1 MYAELMLPETGDSGG
16 AVSIRSSDELAGWDP
31 GYKRPYLNER
41 NIPVV
46 AVRTGRWVKNKK
58 GQRVPEVRER
68 RISNLIKQGHFES
81 IYNVSSIL
89 PKDAWVKID
98 EAVYVAARDRLSAW
112 SDLLARSSYGG
123 FDAMSYLTLEYR
135 AINDVGEAIQD
146 MDGITDGRNFR
157 PQTKQRSV
165 PLPITHA
172 DFSFSA
178 RELKV
183 AKRGGRPLDT
193 ILAEMA
199 AARIAELIE
208 KQTIGLEIGMEYGTV
223 ATGDYAHDGL
233 SKVYGYLN
241 HPNRIIKTDLN
252 VPTGLNT
259 QDTVE
264 DVVEMKMLLQAK
276 KFYGPYVLYYSTDW
290 ERYLDLPHAYHGAG
304 TSWGISP
311 AMTLRDALLKIEK
324 IEAVKQLDLLNPTTN
339 TNVHAFTLL
348 LVQLSRDNVRAVNG
362 MGLQTV
368 MWESKGGMEVNFKLM
383 MIAVTQWMS
392 PYDGIPAVVQAT
404 TP

>member
-1 MYAELMLPETGDSGG
+1 
-16 AVSIRSSDELAGWDP
+16 
-31 GYKRPYLNER
+31 
-41 NIPVV
+41 
-46 AVRTGRWVKNKK
+46 VKEK
-58 GQRVPEVRER
+58 
-68 RISNLIKQGHFES
+68 RISRLINQGHFES

-89 PKDAWVKID
+89 PKDAWVRID
-98 EAVYVAARDRLSAW
+98 DAVYTAARDRLSAW

-135 AINDVGEAIQD
+135 AINDTGEAIQD

-157 PQTKQRSV
+157 PSAKQRSV

-183 AKRGGRPLDT
+183 ARRGGRPLDT

-199 AARIAELIE
+199 AARIAEMIE

-233 SKVYGYLN
+233 SKVYGFLN
-241 HPNRIIKTDLN
+241 HPNRIIKNDLV
-252 VPTGLNT
+252 VPTGLNP
-259 QDTVE
+259 QETVD
-264 DVVEMKMLLQAK
+264 DVIEMKLLLQAQ
-276 KFYGPYVLYYSTDW
+276 KFYGPYTLYYSTDW
-290 ERYLDLPHAYHGAG
+290 ERWFDKDYAFRDG
-304 TSWGISP
+304 TDWAVNP
-311 AMTLRDALLKIEK
+311 TMTLRDRLQKIQG
-324 IEAVKQLDLLNPTTN
+324 IEQIKQLDLLNPVTN
-339 TNVHAFTLL
+339 TDVENYTLI
-348 LVQLSRDNVRAVNG
+348 LVQLTRDNVRAVNG

-368 MWESKGGMEVNFKLM
+368 MWESKGGMEVNFKLL

-392 PYDGIPAVVQAT
+392 PYDGIPGVVQAT
-404 TP
+404 PA